1 MPWLFAHTMFPSLNI
16 LQHYAKFDNCTTIM
30 LKKLLGVKSF
40 SDFIGHL
47 TYHQTTLLV
56 FLGGLGVLSVI
67 RTIGPPYFDMLGTD
81 RSYTCHSFPTR

>member
-1 MPWLFAHTMFPSLNI
+1 
-16 LQHYAKFDNCTTIM
+16 M

-47 TYHQTTLLV
+47 TCHQIILPV
-56 FLGGLGVLSVI
+56 FSGGLSVLFVT
-67 RTIGPPYFDMLGTD
+67 RTIGPPYFGMLGTD